1 MRYTR
6 KDMLRHG
13 RAKFLCVINIKGDM
27 ENCMHVSRDSTKGPA
42 LIGSKDKQCSLA
54 KEEDKQC
61 RRQALRSA
69 TQKCIR
75 GLACAV
81 QLGAVHANQAAPVT
95 VRAPLTFCLHMCC
108 VCTEMCSP

>member
-1 MRYTR
+1 
-6 KDMLRHG
+6 
-13 RAKFLCVINIKGDM
+13 
-27 ENCMHVSRDSTKGPA
+27 MHVSRDSTKGPA

-69 TQKCIR
+69 TQKCIQS
-75 GLACAV
+75 LACAV
-81 QLGAVHANQAAPVT
+81 HLGAVHANQAAPVT